1 VPISLSTT
9 LLVTITILLTVILY
23 LISRKIFLYTKNP
36 IFNPVLLSTTVI
48 IIILHY
54 TGITFEQY
62 KPGKD
67 IMTFLLGPA
76 TVALALP
83 LYLNRGVLRQAL
95 FPILLGIC
103 LGALSTLTVAVLLAK
118 ISGLDSLIIASIA
131 PKSITAPIAIEI
143 SRLTGG
149 DPAIAVAFVVFTGT
163 FGSIVG
169 ASVLSFCKI
178 TNPIARGL
186 ALGVTSHGQ
195 GTATILQE
203 GALQGAMA
211 GVAMAVAAIFISF
224 IAPFYIPWLVNL

>member
-1 VPISLSTT
+1 MPTTILITFTIILT
-9 LLVTITILLTVILY
+9 LLLY
-23 LISRKIFLYTKNP
+23 IVSRSIFLKTKNP
-36 IFNPVLLSTTVI
+36 LYNPVLLSTTVI
-48 IIILHY
+48 IIIFHY
-54 TGITFEQY
+54 SEITFEQY

-67 IMTFLLGPA
+67 VMTFLLGPA

-83 LYLNRGVLRQAL
+83 LYLNRNVLRQAL
-95 FPILLGIC
+95 FPILAGISF
-103 LGALSTLTVAVLLAK
+103 GALSTLTTAVLLAK
-118 ISGLDSLIIASIA
+118 ISGLDALITASIA

-163 FGSIVG
+163 LGSIIG
-169 ASVLSFCKI
+169 PSFLSFCKI

-186 ALGVTSHGQ
+186 SMGVTSHGQ

-203 GALQGAMA
+203 GTLQGAMA

>member
-1 VPISLSTT
+1 MPTT
-9 LLVTITILLTVILY
+9 MFIFLTIFLTVLLY
-23 LISRKIFLYTKNP
+23 LISRKIFLRTKNP
-36 IFNPVLLSTTVI
+36 IFNPVLLSTTI
-48 IIILHY
+48 IIIIFHY

-83 LYLNRGVLRQAL
+83 LYLNRTVLLQAL
-95 FPILLGIC
+95 FPIIFGIC
-103 LGALSTLTVAVLLAK
+103 FGALATLTTAILLAK
-118 ISGLDSLIIASIA
+118 LSGLDALIVTSIA

-163 FGSIVG
+163 FGSIIG
-169 ASVLSFCKI
+169 PSLLSFCKI
-178 TNPIARGL
+178 TTPIARGL
-186 ALGVTSHGQ
+186 AMGVTSHGQ

-211 GVAMAVAAIFISF
+211 GIAMAVAAIFISF
-224 IAPFYIPWLVNL
+224 IAPLYIPWLVNL

>member
-1 VPISLSTT
+1 MPTT
-9 LLVTITILLTVILY
+9 LLITFTIILTISLY
-23 LISRKIFLYTKNP
+23 IISRKLFLKTKNP
-36 IFNPVLLSTTVI
+36 LYNPVLLSTAVI
-48 IIILHY
+48 IMVFHY

-67 IMTFLLGPA
+67 VMTFLLGPA

-83 LYLNRGVLRQAL
+83 LYLNRNVLRQNL
-95 FPILLGIC
+95 LPILVGISF
-103 LGALSTLTVAVLLAK
+103 GALSTLTTAVLLAK
-118 ISGLDSLIIASIA
+118 ISGLDSLITASIA

-143 SRLTGG
+143 SLLTGG

-163 FGSIVG
+163 LGSIIG
-169 ASVLSFCKI
+169 PGVLSFCKI
-178 TNPIARGL
+178 KNPIARGL
-186 ALGVTSHGQ
+186 AMGVTSHGQ

-224 IAPFYIPWLVNL
+224 IAPFYIPWLVNF